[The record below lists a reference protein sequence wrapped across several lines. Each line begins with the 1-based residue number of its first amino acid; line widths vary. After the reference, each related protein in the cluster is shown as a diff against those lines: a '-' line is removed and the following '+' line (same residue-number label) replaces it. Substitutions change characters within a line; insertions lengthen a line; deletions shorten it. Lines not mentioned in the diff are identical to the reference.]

1 MKHLKIGTMVL
12 LMDHMSFIQP
22 KKAQSIVL
30 ANVKALGVDYVV
42 VGPSANNSAK
52 PGVYKRDRVTDDLTY
67 QKPVVVVDQKLQ
79 PIPEYEITGVE
90 AVLDDFREGEFVI
103 C

>member
-12 LMDHMSFIQP
+12 LMDHISFIQP
-22 KKAQSIVL
+22 EKAQSTVL

-42 VGPSANNSAK
+42 VGPSANNPAK

-67 QKPVVVVDQKLQ
+67 QKPVVVVDQKMKVVE
-79 PIPEYEITGVE
+79 EYVITGIG